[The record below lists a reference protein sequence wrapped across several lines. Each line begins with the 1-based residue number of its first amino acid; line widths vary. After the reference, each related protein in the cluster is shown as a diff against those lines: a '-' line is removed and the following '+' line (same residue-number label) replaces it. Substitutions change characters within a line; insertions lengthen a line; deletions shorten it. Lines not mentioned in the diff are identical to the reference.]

1 MATSIDGNS
10 INLGSVTLSSS
21 GGTFAN
27 SATSVTDAPA
37 GSVVQSA
44 TTAASGSIAA
54 DSSSVIA
61 SGLITTLTPRLS
73 GSKFLTILSGVS
85 AHSNKTSSD
94 NHGTVYYMYVSVAG
108 GSYANI
114 TSNVI
119 QSHHVDGA
127 LGAWIDVPLTTTF
140 LSTPT
145 YTLGN
150 TVAFQPYYARATSS
164 SGTVYFHHTGHSAA
178 ASQVYNLTVLE
189 IAS

>member
-1 MATSIDGNS
+1 MATLT
-10 INLGSVTLSSS
+10 LGSTNLSTS
-21 GGTFAN
+21 GGN
-27 SATSVTDAPA
+27 WSSAPA
-37 GSVVQSA
+37 GTVVQSA

>member
-1 MATSIDGNS
+1 MGTL
-10 INLGSVTLSSS
+10 NLGSVSLSSS
-21 GGTFAN
+21 GTTFAN
-27 SATSVTDAPA
+27 SAASVTDAPA

-44 TTAASGSIAA
+44 TTTASGAVA
-54 DSSSVIA
+54 TSSDGPNA

-119 QSHHVDGA
+119 QSHFVDGG

-140 LSTPT
+140 LSTPS
-145 YTLGN
+145 YTLGQS
-150 TVAFQPYYARATSS
+150 VAFQPYYARATNS

>member
-1 MATSIDGNS
+1 MATLTLGTT
-10 INLGSVTLSSS
+10 NLSTS
-21 GGTFAN
+21 GGN
-27 SATSVTDAPA
+27 WSSAPA
-37 GSVVQSA
+37 GTVVQSA

-73 GSKFLTILSGVS
+73 GSKFLTMLSGVT
-85 AHSNKTSSD
+85 AHSNKASSD
-94 NHGTVYYMYVSVAG
+94 NHGTIYYMYVSVAG

-145 YTLGN
+145 YALGN
-150 TVAFQPYYARATSS
+150 TVAFQPYYARATNSS
-164 SGTVYFHHTGHSAA
+164 STVYFHHTGHSAA

>member
-1 MATSIDGNS
+1 MATLTLGTT
-10 INLGSVTLSSS
+10 NLSTS
-21 GGTFAN
+21 GGN
-27 SATSVTDAPA
+27 WSSAPA
-37 GSVVQSA
+37 GTVVQSA
-44 TTAASGSIAA
+44 TTSASGSIAVN
-54 DSSSVIA
+54 SSDISA

-73 GSKFLTILSGVS
+73 GSKFLTILSGVN

-94 NHGTVYYMYVSVAG
+94 NHGTIYYMYVSVAG
-108 GSYANI
+108 GSYANV

-119 QSHHVDGA
+119 QSHFVDGG

>member
-1 MATSIDGNS
+1 MGTL
-10 INLGSVTLSSS
+10 NLGSVSLSSS
-21 GGTFAN
+21 GTTFAN

-44 TTAASGSIAA
+44 TTTATGSVAVN
-54 DSSSVIA
+54 SSDISA

-73 GSKFLTILSGVS
+73 GSKFLTILSGVN

-94 NHGTVYYMYVSVAG
+94 NHGTIYYMYVSVAG
-108 GSYANI
+108 GSYANV

-119 QSHHVDGA
+119 QSHFVDGG

-150 TVAFQPYYARATSS
+150 TVAFQPYYARATNS

>member
-1 MATSIDGNS
+1 MATLT
-10 INLGSVTLSSS
+10 LGSTNLSTS
-21 GGTFAN
+21 GGN
-27 SATSVTDAPA
+27 WSSAPA
-37 GSVVQSA
+37 GTVVQSA
-44 TTAASGSIAA
+44 TTSASGSIAVN
-54 DSSSVIA
+54 SSDISA

>member
-1 MATSIDGNS
+1 MGTL
-10 INLGSVTLSSS
+10 NLGSVSLSSS
-21 GGTFAN
+21 GTTFAN
-27 SATSVTDAPA
+27 SAASVTDAPA

-44 TTAASGSIAA
+44 TTTASGAVA
-54 DSSSVIA
+54 TSSDGPNA

-73 GSKFLTILSGVS
+73 GSKFLTILSGVN

-94 NHGTVYYMYVSVAG
+94 NHGTIYYMYVSVAG

-119 QSHHVDGA
+119 QSHFVDGG

-140 LSTPT
+140 LSTPS
-145 YTLGN
+145 YTLGQS
-150 TVAFQPYYARATSS
+150 VAFQPYYARATNS

>member
-1 MATSIDGNS
+1 MATLTLGTT
-10 INLGSVTLSSS
+10 NLSTSS
-21 GGTFAN
+21 GN
-27 SATSVTDAPA
+27 WTSAPA
-37 GSVVQSA
+37 GTVVQSA
-44 TTAASGSIAA
+44 TTSASGSVAA
-54 DSSSVIA
+54 DSSDILA
-61 SGLITTLTPRLS
+61 SGLIVTMTPRLS

>member
-1 MATSIDGNS
+1 MGTL
-10 INLGSVTLSSS
+10 NLGSVSLSSS
-21 GGTFAN
+21 GTTFAN
-27 SATSVTDAPA
+27 SAASVTDAPA
-37 GSVVQSA
+37 GSIVQTA
-44 TTAASGSIAA
+44 ITTATGSVAV
-54 DSSSVIA
+54 DSSSITA

-73 GSKFLTILSGVS
+73 GSKFLTMLSGVT

-94 NHGTVYYMYVSVAG
+94 NHGTVYYMYVSVGG

-119 QSHHVDGA
+119 ESHNIDGDI
-127 LGAWIDVPLTTTF
+127 GKWIDIPLSTSF

-145 YTLGN
+145 YTLGQ
-150 TVAFQPYYARATSS
+150 TVAFQPYYARATNS